1 MDKKL
6 QRLFFVSVFSAPL
19 AATAQTVT
27 TDTFDVRIT
36 IAAECEIVSTEDL
49 DFGTEGVLSAEVQA
63 AATLEVACTDTT
75 PYTIGLNGGTGPDG
89 TTALRQMSSGT
100 DTIGYGLFQDAAR
113 SVNWGDVTAGETVA
127 ATGAGV
133 AQSYT
138 VYGQVLAQAT
148 PAPGT
153 YTDTVTVTVT
163 Y

>member
-1 MDKKL
+1 MKTHF
-6 QRLFFVSVFSAPL
+6 QWVAL
-19 AATAQTVT
+19 AGAVLGPASATAQTVA

-49 DFGTEGVLSAEVQA
+49 DFGTEGVLSAAVQA

-75 PYTIGLNGGTGPDG
+75 PYTIGLNGGTGPGG
-89 TTALRQMSSGT
+89 TTDLRQMSSGT
-100 DTIGYGLFQDAAR
+100 GTIGYGLFQDAAR
-113 SVNWGDVTAGETVA
+113 SVNWGDTTAGETVA

-138 VYGQVLAQAT
+138 IYGQVLAQAT